1 MERRVKVE
9 LAYGETGLV
18 VDLPSDRTTVV
29 VPRHVAAVA
38 DERAAVL
45 DALRRPTF
53 GAPLRERLR
62 PGQHVA
68 ISICDGTR
76 PQPRRVVV
84 PALLDELEGVI
95 DADDVVVIVATG
107 THRGNTAEELELML
121 GRNVLDRVRVINHD
135 ARETRAL
142 RWIGRLAGDVP
153 VWLNA
158 EWIDADVRIT
168 TGFVEPHF
176 FAGFSGG
183 PKMVAPG
190 LAGLDTVLAL
200 HDARRI
206 GDDRATW
213 GITVGIPVHD
223 AVRSLAAA
231 TGVDFALD
239 VLLDRQHRIV
249 AVFAGDL
256 LEEHAAACEVAR
268 RVAMV
273 PVASKFDVVIT
284 TNAGHPLD
292 QNLYQCVKGMAAG
305 AGVLRPGGTLI
316 CVAECRDGF
325 PDHGGYRDLLAS
337 APSPE
342 DLLHAIEARTRTLPD
357 QWQVQVQA
365 RVQSSAR
372 VLLHTSGLTAHD
384 LAAAH
389 LGHTGDVGATVLDE
403 LSRLGPDA
411 TVCALPLGPQTI
423 PYVEAT

>member
-1 MERRVKVE
+1 MRVE

-29 VPRHVAAVA
+29 TPRHVAPVA

-45 DALRRPTF
+45 RALRRPTV
-53 GAPLRERLR
+53 GAPLRERVR
-62 PGQHVA
+62 PGQRVA

-84 PALLDELEGVI
+84 PAVLDELDGLV
-95 DADDVVVIVATG
+95 DADDVVVLVATG
-107 THRGNTAEELELML
+107 THRGNTAEELEEML
-121 GRNVLDRVRVINHD
+121 GRDVLERVRVVNHD
-135 ARETRAL
+135 ARDTDAL
-142 RWIGRLAGDVP
+142 RWVGQMAGDVP

-206 GDDRATW
+206 GDERATW
-213 GITVGIPVHD
+213 GITVGNPVHD
-223 AVRSLAAA
+223 AVRTIAAA
-231 TGVDFALD
+231 TGVDFAVD
-239 VLLDRQHRIV
+239 VLLDRQQRIV
-249 AVFAGDL
+249 DVFAGDL
-256 LEEHAAACEVAR
+256 LEEHAAACVAAK

-273 PVASKFDVVIT
+273 PVPAMFDVVVT
-284 TNAGHPLD
+284 TNAGFPLD

-305 AGVLRPGGTLI
+305 AGILRPGGTLI
-316 CVAECRDGF
+316 CAAECRDGF
-325 PDHGGYRDLLAS
+325 PDHGSYREVLAS
-337 APSPE
+337 APSPQ
-342 DLLHAIEARTRTLPD
+342 DLLHSIEARTTTVPD

-365 RVQSSAR
+365 RVQAKAR
-372 VLLHTSGLTAHD
+372 VLLHTSGLAPHD

-389 LGHTGDVGATVLDE
+389 LGHTADVGATVRDE
-403 LSRLGPDA
+403 LDRLGPDA
-411 TVCALPLGPQTI
+411 ILCALPEGPQTI

>member
-1 MERRVKVE
+1 MKVE
-9 LAYGETGLV
+9 LAYGETGLT

-29 VPRHVAAVA
+29 VPRQVAPVA

-45 DALRRPTF
+45 DALRRPTV
-53 GAPLRERLR
+53 GRPLRERVR
-62 PGQHVA
+62 PGQRVA

-84 PALLDELEGVI
+84 PAVLDELEGLV
-95 DADDVVVIVATG
+95 DADDVVVLVATG
-107 THRGNTAEELELML
+107 THRGNTPEELEDML
-121 GRNVLDRVRVINHD
+121 GREVLDRVRVVNHD
-135 ARETRAL
+135 ARDADAL
-142 RWIGRLAGDVP
+142 RWVGQMAGDVP

-158 EWIDADVRIT
+158 EWLDADVRIT

-206 GDDRATW
+206 GDDQATW
-213 GITVGIPVHD
+213 GITVGNPVHD
-223 AVRSLAAA
+223 AVRSIAAA
-231 TGVDFALD
+231 TGVDFAVD
-239 VLLDRQHRIV
+239 VLLDRHQRIV
-249 AVFAGDL
+249 EVFAGDL
-256 LEEHAAACEVAR
+256 LEEHAAACAAAK

-273 PVASKFDVVIT
+273 PVPAPFDVVVT
-284 TNAGHPLD
+284 TNSGFPLD

-305 AGVLRPGGTLI
+305 AGILRPGGTLI

-325 PDHGGYRDLLAS
+325 PDHGSYRDVLAS
-337 APSPE
+337 AASPD
-342 DLLHAIEARTRTLPD
+342 DLLRAIEARTTTVPD

-365 RVQSSAR
+365 RVQSRAR
-372 VLLHTSGLTAHD
+372 VLLHTSGLTADD

-389 LGHTGDVGATVLDE
+389 LEHTADVGATVLEE
-403 LSRLGPDA
+403 LARLGPDA
-411 TVCALPLGPQTI
+411 TLCALPEGPQTI